1 MTQHRSDDSVAVQ
14 QTATRQ
20 FSPRPLVAAVARAL
34 PGAILM
40 SAGAL
45 LSPAVLATTYPVSN
59 TNDSGSGSLRD
70 ALNQANANP
79 GGDTV
84 TFASNV
90 TGSIDLTSGPL
101 LISDSVD
108 VQGPGADIL
117 TVDAGGIVVA
127 PAQGGTTQGQP
138 PAPISANVFAIAPPG
153 AATVASIR
161 SGQTSAGTAP
171 PSINVTLSGLTITG
185 GHAAYGAGILANQ
198 SNLAVNDCVVS
209 NNTAYSAGG
218 GIMAIGKYN
227 TLDVADS
234 VITGNA
240 VTKYGTSGPPG
251 VGGGVMASTHAATI
265 SRSTLSNNTAP
276 AGAGMAAIQ
285 APAYQYGPVGDVTIT
300 DSTISGNHA
309 VSSGSQSS
317 YAVGGGLI
325 KIAGNLN
332 IVNSTISDNISD
344 AVAGAIADGAKYDGN
359 TSIRNS
365 TVAGNQAAQNTGG
378 IAVSFYNSA
387 SGTHQIVN
395 SVIGGNSAP
404 TDPDLSSIG
413 GAGDIGLAFSL
424 VQNPGSAPI
433 SDNGG
438 NIFNQDPM
446 LGTLTNNGGPTLTQ
460 LPQAGSPLIDAGDPA
475 FTGPPNNDQR
485 GAGFPRV
492 VNGTVDIGATEAS
505 GAAPPVPPFAAVPA
519 LGDPGRLG
527 LGALLGLA
535 GLAVARRRKQA
546 GISNSD

>member
-1 MTQHRSDDSVAVQ
+1 MDKRGSSEIEARGQLA
-14 QTATRQ
+14 ARQ
-20 FSPRPLVAAVARAL
+20 CSLRPLVAAVARSL
-34 PGAILM
+34 PGAMLM

-45 LSPAVLATTYPVSN
+45 LSPAALATTFPVSN

-70 ALNQANANP
+70 ALDQANANP
-79 GGDTV
+79 GADIV

-90 TGSIDLTSGPL
+90 TGSIGLTSGPL
-101 LISDSVD
+101 FISDSVD
-108 VQGPGADIL
+108 VQGPGAAIL
-117 TVDAGGIVVA
+117 TVDGSGIVAA
-127 PAQGGTTQGQP
+127 PVQQGQP

-153 AATVASIR
+153 AKTVASIR
-161 SGQTSAGTAP
+161 SGQTSTGAAP

-185 GHAAYGAGILANQ
+185 GHANYGGGILANQ

-209 NNTAYSAGG
+209 NNTAYAAGG
-218 GIMAIGKYN
+218 GIMAVGKYS

-234 VITGNA
+234 VITGND
-240 VTKYGTSGPPG
+240 VNKYGTSGPPG

-309 VSSGSQSS
+309 VSSGSQST

-325 KIAGNLN
+325 KIAGNLA

-344 AVAGAIADGAKYDGN
+344 AVAGAIADGAKYDGS

-365 TVAGNQAAQNTGG
+365 TVAGNQAAQSAGG
-378 IAVSFYNSA
+378 IAVSFYSSA

-404 TDPDLSSIG
+404 MDPDLSSSG
-413 GAGDIGLAFSL
+413 GTGNIGLAFSL

-438 NIFNQDPM
+438 NILNQDPM

-475 FTGPPNNDQR
+475 FTPPPNNDQR

-492 VNGTVDIGATEAS
+492 VNGTIDIGATEAS
-505 GAAPPVPPFAAVPA
+505 AAAPAPFAAVPA
-519 LGDPGRLG
+519 LGDAGRLG